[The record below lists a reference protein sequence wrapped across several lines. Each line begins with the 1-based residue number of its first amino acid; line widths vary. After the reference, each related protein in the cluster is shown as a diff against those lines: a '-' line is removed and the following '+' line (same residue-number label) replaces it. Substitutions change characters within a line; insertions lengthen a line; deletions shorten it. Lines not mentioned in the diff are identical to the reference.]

1 MSQQLSRRDR
11 LVALRRELH
20 RKPEPAWR
28 EFWTT
33 ARIVEELE
41 SVGVDELHV
50 GPDAIDPD
58 LRMGVPDDEE
68 IEEWYER
75 ALEAGADES
84 VLERLRGGNT
94 GVVAVLRRGE
104 GPTVGLRVDID
115 ALPQR
120 ESEDSKH
127 LPASEGFRSEHEG
140 NMHACGH
147 DAHATLGIGVI
158 EAVKE
163 SDFAGTLK
171 VFFQPAEE
179 VIGGGEALAKS
190 GHLDDVD
197 HLFSAHVGLDHP
209 TGEVVAGIDGF
220 LAVTHVRADFH
231 GHPGHAGARPEEGR
245 NAVQAMAAAV
255 QGLYGIP
262 RHSDGVTRVNAGH
275 VGGGTASNIIP
286 EHAFAEIEVRGGTTE
301 LRDYM
306 LDRAMDVLDGAA
318 EMHDCELETAIEG
331 AAPSATSDESLVDL
345 VAEVA
350 SGVAGVENV
359 VRRDTLGGSED
370 ATYLMQHVQDRGGD
384 ATYVGVGTDH
394 PGGHHTS
401 TFDVDEDSL
410 EIGVDVL
417 AGAIREVVG
426 GDGDR

>member
-11 LVALRRELH
+11 LVALRRDLH

-58 LRMGVPDDEE
+58 LRMAVPDDEG

-75 ALEAGADES
+75 ALDAGADES

-104 GPTVGLRVDID
+104 RPTVGLRVDID

-120 ESEDSKH
+120 ESEDSEH
-127 LPASEGFRSEHEG
+127 VPASEGFRSEHEG

-163 SDFAGTLK
+163 SDFGGTLK

-262 RHSDGVTRVNAGH
+262 RHSEGATRVNAGH

-286 EHAFAEIEVRGGTTE
+286 EHAFAEIEVRGATTE

-306 LDRAMDVLDGAA
+306 LDRAMDVLEGAT
-318 EMHDCELETAIEG
+318 EMHGCDLETRIEG

-350 SGVAGVENV
+350 SGVAGVESV

-370 ATYLMQHVQDRGGD
+370 ATYLMQYVQDRGGD
-384 ATYVGVGTDH
+384 ATYVGIGTDH

-417 AGAIREVVG
+417 TGSILAVADE
-426 GDGDR
+426 DE